1 MSSIAGVIT
10 IALADD
16 HPVVRQGLR
25 ALFDAEPHF
34 SVIGEASDGIE
45 AIRLA
50 DQVRPDVFIVD
61 VAMPTVNG
69 IEVTR
74 QVTQRTPQTRVVIL
88 SMHGTEAYVAQSLKA
103 GALGYVLKQSSSADL
118 IAAIREVHAGRR
130 YLSAPLSG
138 QAIDDYLRHEHDQAF
153 DPYDTLTT
161 REREVFQ
168 LVATG
173 HSSQQVADLLVISP
187 RTVEIHR
194 RNMMHKLKLKSQT
207 ELVRFAVKRG
217 LFPV

>member
-1 MSSIAGVIT
+1 MLSRASVIT

-25 ALFDAEPHF
+25 ALLDAEPQF
-34 SVIGEASDGIE
+34 SIIGEATDGIE

-50 DQVRPDVFIVD
+50 DQIHPDVFIVD
-61 VAMPTVNG
+61 MAMPTLNG
-69 IEVTR
+69 IEVAR
-74 QVTQRTPQTRVVIL
+74 QVTQRTPQTRILIL
-88 SMHGTEAYVAQSLKA
+88 SMHSAEAYVAQSLKA
-103 GALGYVLKQSSSADL
+103 GALGYVLKQASSADL
-118 IAAIREVHAGRR
+118 IAAIHAVHAGRR
-130 YLSAPLSG
+130 YLSAPLSE
-138 QAIDDYLRHEHDQAF
+138 QAINNYLLHEKEQAF

-168 LVATG
+168 LAASG
-173 HSSQQVADLLVISP
+173 HHSQQIADLLVISP

-217 LFPV
+217 VFPA